1 MSVRA
6 TAAAI
11 VFQVVVQGRSLD
23 SVLDREDAQVL
34 VRDQALLRELCYG
47 TLRWYPRFEVVL
59 NHLLDKPLK
68 PKDADLHALLACALY
83 QLTAMRIPPHAAIN
97 ETVAAC
103 QTLGK
108 GWAKGMVNAI
118 LRRYQREQD
127 TFEDL
132 FKDCNVYWSAHPD
145 WLLSAI
151 RESWPDQLEAIV
163 EANNSR
169 APMTLRVNQLRCRR
183 DDYLLKLVKAGIAAS
198 PTSFSE
204 VGIQLD
210 APQQVVALPGFEVGL
225 VSVQDEA
232 AQLCAQLLDPAPGQ
246 RVLDACSAPGGK
258 ACHLLEYQPEIRELV
273 ALELD
278 AERLHKVEGNLVRL
292 GLSARTL
299 CADAAKPDQ
308 WWDGTPFE
316 RILLDTPCSA
326 SGVIR
331 RHPDIKVLRKP
342 ADIAKLVVVQA
353 TLLEQLWPTL
363 ASGGI
368 LLYATCSVLSD
379 ENDRVVS
386 EFVQSRSDASLL
398 PVVFEGKL
406 KPGLATGHVGQQLLP
421 RVGGHDGFYYALL
434 EKQ

>member
-11 VFQVVVQGRSLD
+11 VFQVVGQGRLLD
-23 SVLDREDAQVL
+23 SVLDREDAQVS
-34 VRDQALLRELCYG
+34 VRDQGLLRELCYG

-68 PKDADLHALLACALY
+68 SKDADLYALLACALY
-83 QLTAMRIPPHAAIN
+83 QLTATRIPPHAAIN

-108 GWAKGMVNAI
+108 GWAKGLVNAI
-118 LRRYQREQD
+118 LRRYQREQG
-127 TFEDL
+127 TFEGL
-132 FKDCNVYWSAHPD
+132 FKDCNAYWSAHPD

-151 RESWPDQLEAIV
+151 RDSWPDQLEAIV

-183 DDYLLKLVKAGIAAS
+183 EDYLLKLVEAGIAAS

-210 APQQVVALPGFEVGL
+210 APQPVVALPGFEAGL

-278 AERLHKVEGNLVRL
+278 AERLHKVEDNLARL

-299 CADAAKPDQ
+299 CADAARPDQ

-353 TLLEQLWPTL
+353 TLLEQLWPAL
-363 ASGGI
+363 APGGI
-368 LLYATCSVLSD
+368 LLYATCSILTD

-398 PVVFEGKL
+398 PVVFEEKP

-421 RVGGHDGFYYALL
+421 GVGGHDGFYYALL